1 MAWAVDPTID
11 RTSHK
16 IHNDGMVLVSELPR
30 QPTVW
35 KVRLDSRRRPTLP
48 EEVMKAAGL
57 EPGAELRI
65 SVAEERCLVIETPA
79 HILKRAKSCIKTKGS
94 GREVDAFLAQRVAEA
109 AQE

>member
-1 MAWAVDPTID
+1 MSLT
-11 RTSHK
+11 
-16 IHNDGMVLVSELPR
+16 SELPR

-65 SVAEERCLVIETPA
+65 SVPEEGCLVIETPA
-79 HILKRAKSCIKTKGS
+79 RILKRAKSRIKTKGS
-94 GREVDAFLAQRVAEA
+94 GREVDAFLEQRAAEA